1 MSNFNYPNFPVSRL
15 RRLRKTSALRDIFR
29 ETHLSKNDF
38 IYPLF
43 IVEGGG
49 VKKEIGS
56 MPGQFQMSVDN
67 ILRECEELEN
77 LGIRSILL
85 FGIPDAKDAVGSNA
99 YHENGIIQK
108 SLREIKQ
115 NFPEMLVI
123 TDVCLCE
130 YTSHGHCGVVEN
142 GSVQNDETLELL
154 AKEALSHAENGADII
169 APSDMMDGRVA
180 AIRRKLDENG
190 FTETPIM
197 AYSAKF
203 SSAFYGPF
211 REAAESAPQFGDR
224 KSYQM
229 DFGNSDEAMREI
241 ALDIQEGADVVMA
254 VQNDET
260 LELLAKEA
268 LSHAENGADII
279 APSDMMDGRVA
290 AIRRKLDEN
299 GFTETPIMAYSAKF
313 SSAFYGPFR
322 EAAESAPQFGD
333 RKSYQMD
340 FGNSDEAMREI
351 ALDIQE
357 GADVVMV
364 KPALSYLDLIR
375 RAKDNFN
382 VPIAAYN
389 VSGEYSMIKAAAEKG
404 WLDGERVM
412 LEVLTS
418 IKRAGADVII
428 TYFAKEAAKII

>member
-67 ILRECEELEN
+67 VLRECEELEN
-77 LGIRSILL
+77 LSIRSILL

-108 SLREIKQ
+108 SLREIKR

-142 GSVQNDETLELL
+142 GFVQNDKTLELL
-154 AKEALSHAENGADII
+154 AI
-169 APSDMMDGRVA
+169 
-180 AIRRKLDENG
+180 
-190 FTETPIM
+190 
-197 AYSAKF
+197 
-203 SSAFYGPF
+203 
-211 REAAESAPQFGDR
+211 
-224 KSYQM
+224 
-229 DFGNSDEAMREI
+229 
-241 ALDIQEGADVVMA
+241 
-254 VQNDET
+254 
-260 LELLAKEA
+260 EA

-404 WLDGERVM
+404 WLDGEKVM